1 MKKILFT
8 IMILASATVMLA
20 QRPAVN
26 LVSPKL
32 DYEIKVE
39 DATIKEM
46 GGKVVIALKLNAI
59 QDIPHRRRVSNL
71 IADNTG
77 IGFI

>member
-32 DYEIKVE
+32 DYVIKVE
-39 DATIKEM
+39 DATIKPLSSM
-46 GGKVVIALKLNAI
+46 PYRISLRAS
-59 QDIPHRRRVSNL
+59 R
-71 IADNTG
+71 
-77 IGFI
+77 

>member
-32 DYEIKVE
+32 DYVIKVE

-46 GGKVVIALKLNAI
+46 
-59 QDIPHRRRVSNL
+59 
-71 IADNTG
+71 
-77 IGFI
+77 